1 MEDILSKL
9 EAAKKNLEPLK
20 EKEAALRNDLKT
32 IEYDISNQMNLIR
45 ILEDD
50 RNRLLGN
57 LTEDELKH
65 LQEELR
71 SLPKIV
77 NNARLCSI
85 TIEDKDTWYSP
96 VCCALC
102 GPSYPWRIEI
112 TMRNNDD
119 KVLDI
124 NGLSL
129 DVKIFTG
136 HPHVKSEFKKRLVL
150 SDTSSDIEYF
160 SFEDNNKLIYVEDI

>member
-45 ILEDD
+45 VLEDD

-77 NNARLCSI
+77 NNAHLCII

-102 GPSYPWRIEI
+102 GPRYPWKIEI
-112 TMRNNDD
+112 TMMNDK
-119 KVLDI
+119 KVLNID
-124 NGLSL
+124 GLDL
-129 DVKIFTG
+129 CVTIFTD
-136 HPHVKSEFKKRLVL
+136 HPHVKSEFKKRLTL

-160 SFEDNNKLIYVEDI
+160 SPSEGDKLIYVEDI

>member
-20 EKEAALRNDLKT
+20 EKEAALREDLKT
-32 IEYDISNQMNLIR
+32 IEYDFREQMTLISFYEGQ
-45 ILEDD
+45 

-57 LTEDELKH
+57 LTEDELKR

-77 NNARLCSI
+77 NNAHLCRI
-85 TIEDKDTWYSP
+85 ALVEKHTEFNQNDCG
-96 VCCALC
+96 CC
-102 GPSYPWRIEI
+102 GHTYPWKIVI
-112 TMRNNDD
+112 TMMNDK
-119 KVLDI
+119 KVLNID
-124 NGLSL
+124 GLDL
-129 DVKIFTG
+129 CVTIFTD
-136 HPHVKSEFKKRLVL
+136 HLHVKSEFKKRLTL

-160 SFEDNNKLIYVEDI
+160 SPSEGDKLIYVEDI